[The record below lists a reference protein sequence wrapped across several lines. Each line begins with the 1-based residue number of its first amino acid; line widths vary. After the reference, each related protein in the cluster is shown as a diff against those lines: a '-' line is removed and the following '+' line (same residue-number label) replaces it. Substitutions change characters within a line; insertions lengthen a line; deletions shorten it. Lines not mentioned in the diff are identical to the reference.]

1 MTEIWQDRQ
10 ERGFLMFLAVFC
22 ILLPVLGILGSLW
35 QAQGIRDAL
44 LGREARLVSGMLE
57 SGLSEETAATILSR
71 TEISQEGEALLR
83 RTGRTQESLAW
94 LYPEVRQ
101 AAGRTALFSCMGAGV
116 LGAVL
121 FSGAVLFLKR
131 REALYEQ
138 AAGILSRFAEG
149 DFSRHLPR
157 GGTGALYRLFSAAD
171 QLSRAAQVRGEA
183 ERAAKEALK
192 NAVSDISHQLKTPL
206 AALSMYMEILK
217 EEPETVREFSAKA
230 LQSLERMQRLI
241 GLLLKIMRLDAGSVR
256 FEPEDCPVSEL
267 VREAVEELTT
277 RAKQEG
283 KQLIVEGDPKER
295 VRCDPAWTA
304 EALSNLVKNALD
316 HTESGGTVRI
326 CWNRSP
332 GLFRLSVEDD
342 GCGIPPEDLPHIFK
356 RFYRSGRDRAAR
368 SLQGVGLGLP
378 LAKAVVEGQGGVLSV
393 NSSPGA
399 DNSSG
404 GRTVF
409 SISFLSEL

>member
-1 MTEIWQDRQ
+1 MRKPASSGGLDGGGDDYITKPFRLGELCSRIRAQLRRGAGTAREREELRSGPLRVDLTAGRAYLDGRVLELTAAEYRLLCLLMANEGRTLPRGRILDVLWDGNGNFVDDNTLSVYIRRLREKTEKDPSRPRMLLTVRGIGYRWEAEKRIGKRVTRRSAIYFVPSAAVSLQSEEMEVGDDRNLQDRQ

-138 AAGILSRFAEG
+138 AAGILSR
-149 DFSRHLPR
+149 SRKGIFPGICPEVERGRCTVCFRRRTSFPGQPR
-157 GGTGALYRLFSAAD
+157 CGAR
-171 QLSRAAQVRGEA
+171 
-183 ERAAKEALK
+183 
-192 NAVSDISHQLKTPL
+192 
-206 AALSMYMEILK
+206 
-217 EEPETVREFSAKA
+217 
-230 LQSLERMQRLI
+230 
-241 GLLLKIMRLDAGSVR
+241 
-256 FEPEDCPVSEL
+256 
-267 VREAVEELTT
+267 
-277 RAKQEG
+277 
-283 KQLIVEGDPKER
+283 
-295 VRCDPAWTA
+295 
-304 EALSNLVKNALD
+304 
-316 HTESGGTVRI
+316 
-326 CWNRSP
+326 
-332 GLFRLSVEDD
+332 
-342 GCGIPPEDLPHIFK
+342 
-356 RFYRSGRDRAAR
+356 RSGPRRK
-368 SLQGVGLGLP
+368 P
-378 LAKAVVEGQGGVLSV
+378 
-393 NSSPGA
+393 
-399 DNSSG
+399 
-404 GRTVF
+404 
-409 SISFLSEL
+409 